1 MKEPEYSGTP
11 RTYPRRISRQE
22 AMRRRRRRARRRAR
36 RILVCV
42 LVAVVALALVLGI
55 PRLVDAVTAG
65 AASTSAGS
73 TSAGSTGAAAS
84 STPAAT
90 PTPTPT
96 ATPEPTPSVDPNF
109 VCTWDTTGEEG
120 YDYLLAV
127 NRVGN
132 CVTVFTKDEAGNYTV
147 PYFAMVASSG
157 DATPIGTYHTIE
169 NYTWRYLE
177 GNVYGQY
184 ATRITG
190 HILFHS
196 VPYFTQNKDDL
207 EYEEFN
213 KLGTP
218 ASLGCIRLQVADAK
232 WIYDNC
238 PIGTPTVLY
247 DDPDCYGPLGR
258 PDFVHID
265 TSDETLRGW
274 DPTDPDPAN
283 PWAASGPQPTTQI
296 PTA

>member
-1 MKEPEYSGTP
+1 MHREPYGEKPQHTVSP
-11 RTYPRRISRQE
+11 QARRE
-22 AMRRRRRRARRRAR
+22 AHARKRRRRAAR
-36 RILVCV
+36 RILAWG
-42 LVAVVALALVLGI
+42 LVAAVAVALILLVPKLLASSAHEG
-55 PRLVDAVTAG
+55 DAAESTPPAVSSASPAS
-65 AASTSAGS
+65 AAPTPAAPQSEAQSM
-73 TSAGSTGAAAS
+73 AAS
-84 STPAAT
+84 SQ
-90 PTPTPT
+90 
-96 ATPEPTPSVDPNF
+96 PNSNF
-109 VCTWDTTGEEG
+109 TCTWDTTGQAG
-120 YDYLLAV
+120 FDYLLAV

-132 CVTVFTKDEAGNYTV
+132 CVTVFTKDDAGNYTV
-147 PYFAMVASSG
+147 PYKAMISSSG
-157 DATPIGTYHTIE
+157 DATPVGSYHTIE
-169 NYTWRYLE
+169 NYRWRLLE

-196 VPYFTQNKDDL
+196 VPYFTQNIDDL

-247 DDPDCYGPLGR
+247 DDAACPGPLGQ
-258 PDFVHID
+258 PAFPHID
-265 TSDETLRGW
+265 PADEARRGW

-283 PWAASGPQPTTQI
+283 PWAAG
-296 PTA
+296 

>member
-1 MKEPEYSGTP
+1 MREPEYRGAPHS
-11 RTYPRRISRQE
+11 YPRRLSQQE
-22 AMRRRRRRARRRAR
+22 AARRKRRRARRRAR
-36 RILVCV
+36 RILACVVV
-42 LVAVVALALVLGI
+42 LVVAAALVLGI
-55 PRLVDAVTAG
+55 PRLMEAI
-65 AASTSAGS
+65 SAGQV
-73 TSAGSTGAAAS
+73 TSGSSSAAGSMSAIAS
-84 STPAAT
+84 SASAAE
-90 PTPTPT
+90 PTPTPS
-96 ATPEPTPSVDPNF
+96 ATPEPTPAIDPNF

-132 CVTVFTKDEAGNYTV
+132 CVTVFTKDEEGNYTV

-157 DATPIGTYHTIE
+157 DATPLGTYHTIE
-169 NYTWRYLE
+169 NYTWRYLQ
-177 GNVYGQY
+177 GDVYGQY

-196 VPYFTQNKDDL
+196 VPYYTQNKDDL

-213 KLGTP
+213 KLGTA

-247 DDPDCYGPLGR
+247 DDADCPGPLGK

-296 PTA
+296 PAA